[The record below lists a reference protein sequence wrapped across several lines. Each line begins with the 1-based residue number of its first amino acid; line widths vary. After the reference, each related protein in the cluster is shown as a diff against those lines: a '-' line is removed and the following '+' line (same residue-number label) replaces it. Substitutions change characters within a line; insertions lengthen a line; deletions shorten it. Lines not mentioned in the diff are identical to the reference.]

1 VLFSVV
7 VLLPLSGALLV
18 VVVVVE
24 SVDFCVTSGDGAA
37 SAPGEVSVVVVVVVS
52 FVVPW
57 HPTIIVPAMKAK
69 AVTAASETI
78 YFEIFMGREYQNS
91 MILHGLKPWA
101 TLICLS
107 ETGANLCCPTLPIRR
122 NIKDVDRHRG
132 SGCPLTPA
140 TPPCIRVRTR
150 RFDWLR

>member
-18 VVVVVE
+18 VVVL
-24 SVDFCVTSGDGAA
+24 VDFCVTSGDGDA

-52 FVVPW
+52 FVGPW

-69 AVTAASETI
+69 TVTAASETI

-91 MILHGLKPWA
+91 MILHGAKAQRNHWVPMPKARDLVDLNAQLLAACREVVLKFL
-101 TLICLS
+101 TI
-107 ETGANLCCPTLPIRR
+107 NLFRR
-122 NIKDVDRHRG
+122 
-132 SGCPLTPA
+132 
-140 TPPCIRVRTR
+140 R
-150 RFDWLR
+150 RFDRDGDAR

>member
-101 TLICLS
+101 TLIPGRS
-107 ETGANLCCPTLPIRR
+107 RYQ
-122 NIKDVDRHRG
+122 DVERT
-132 SGCPLTPA
+132 SFVA
-140 TPPCIRVRTR
+140 TPCLVAQCLARK
-150 RFDWLR
+150 

>member
-18 VVVVVE
+18 VVVL
-24 SVDFCVTSGDGAA
+24 VDFCVTSGDGDA

-52 FVVPW
+52 FVGPW
-57 HPTIIVPAMKAK
+57 QPTIIVPAMKAK
-69 AVTAASETI
+69 TVTAAGETI

-91 MILHGLKPWA
+91 MILHGLKPWG

-107 ETGANLCCPTLPIRR
+107 ENLDNFLLHYSFNRRIAANAAGQGGGLRYSDPIGRP
-122 NIKDVDRHRG
+122 V
-132 SGCPLTPA
+132 
-140 TPPCIRVRTR
+140 
-150 RFDWLR
+150 

>member
-18 VVVVVE
+18 VVVL
-24 SVDFCVTSGDGAA
+24 VDFCVTSGDGDA

-52 FVVPW
+52 FVGSW

-69 AVTAASETI
+69 TVTAASETI

-91 MILHGLKPWA
+91 MILHGLKP
-101 TLICLS
+101 
-107 ETGANLCCPTLPIRR
+107 GRR
-122 NIKDVDRHRG
+122 
-132 SGCPLTPA
+132 
-140 TPPCIRVRTR
+140 
-150 RFDWLR
+150 